1 MTSLPLGVVDVA
13 RVYGM
18 PGSIGVPDNRS
29 AAILAEAGRGD
40 NGLIVMISV
49 WMSIYAAPDER
60 KKRKN
65 APGTTRGVRWRDEGS
80 IPSIRGQ
87 WTRCVTKAIGA
98 ARQAAHEHHE
108 SRK

>member
-1 MTSLPLGVVDVA
+1 
-13 RVYGM
+13 M

-60 KKRKN
+60 EKANERAWDDAMRPVEGCGFDSKHKRKMD
-65 APGTTRGVRWRDEGS
+65 ALRDQS
-80 IPSIRGQ
+80 D
-87 WTRCVTKAIGA
+87 
-98 ARQAAHEHHE
+98 
-108 SRK
+108 